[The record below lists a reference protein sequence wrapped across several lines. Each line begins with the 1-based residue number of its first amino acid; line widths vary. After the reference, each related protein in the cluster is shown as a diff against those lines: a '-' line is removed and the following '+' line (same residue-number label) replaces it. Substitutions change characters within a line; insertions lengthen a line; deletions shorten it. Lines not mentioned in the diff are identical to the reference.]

1 MQDLSGHMVLAAD
14 VQKMVGY
21 TLAVVLSIGFV
32 IAVALNMRKGRK
44 EVGSEIELAAN
55 RKPYYDDDTLET
67 RKLDRTLQLGLL
79 TLIVIAVALPL
90 YWLAEPGRQ
99 ADRVEGW
106 NETFIKRGEELY
118 NAGAN
123 CAACHGPEG
132 TGGAA
137 TYTITAPNGE
147 FVSSVSWQA
156 PALNTV
162 LYRYSRDEV
171 TYILNYG
178 RGFSPMPAWGAPG
191 GGPLTAQQISNIV
204 DYLQSIQLPPN
215 ENQEQVQTEIDD
227 TCAPDDTGRCT
238 LPDAKFETLGEAIFN
253 MGLYTKFAGGA
264 YSCGRCHTK
273 GWSWGEPEVSG
284 GGAFGPNLTGGSELR
299 QFPTSEQQRE
309 FVSIGGIQGRFY
321 GVSGLSGAGMMPGF
335 GFNPNSVVTPAPGP
349 TVFPMDPAQ
358 VMLTQDQIEAVVRY
372 ERGL

>member
-1 MQDLSGHMVLAAD
+1 MGALAGQMVLAD
-14 VQKMVGY
+14 VQKTIGY
-21 TLAVVLSIGFV
+21 TLAVLLIIGFA

-99 ADRVEGW
+99 DDRIAGW
-106 NETFIKRGEELY
+106 NETFIKRGETLY
-118 NAGAN
+118 NEGAN

-137 TYTITAPNGE
+137 SYTITAANGD

-171 TYILNYG
+171 RYIINYG
-178 RGFSPMPAWGAPG
+178 RGFSPMPAWGSLG
-191 GGPLTAQQISNIV
+191 GGPLTDQQINNII
-204 DYLQSIQLPPN
+204 DYLQSIQLPASDS
-215 ENQEQVQTEIDD
+215 QEAVQQEIDE
-227 TCAPDDTGRCT
+227 TCAPDDAGRCT
-238 LPDAKFETLGEAIFN
+238 VAGGKFATLGEAIFN
-253 MGLYTKFAGGA
+253 MGLYDKFAAGA

-273 GWSWGEPEVSG
+273 GWSYGEPQVPG

-299 QFPTSEQQRE
+299 QFPAKEQQIE
-309 FVSIGGIQGRFY
+309 FVSTGGIQGKFY
-321 GVSGLSGAGMMPGF
+321 GTNGLSSAGQMPGF
-335 GFNPNSVVTPAPGP
+335 GFNSNSVVTPAPGP
-349 TVFPMDPAQ
+349 KVYAMQPDQ
-358 VMLTQDQIEAVVRY
+358 VMLTADQIDAVVEY
-372 ERGL
+372 ERSL

>member
-1 MQDLSGHMVLAAD
+1 MPDLSGRVVLAAD
-14 VQKMVGY
+14 VQMIVGY
-21 TLAVVLSIGFV
+21 TLAAILTIGFV
-32 IAVALNMRKGRK
+32 IAVALNMRKARK

-79 TLIVIAVALPL
+79 TLVVIAVALPL

-99 ADRVEGW
+99 ADRVVGW

-118 NAGAN
+118 NEGAN

-137 TYTITAPNGE
+137 TYTITSPSGD
-147 FVSSVSWQA
+147 FVASVSWQA
-156 PALNTV
+156 PALDTV

-178 RGFSPMPAWGAPG
+178 RGFSPMPAWGQPG
-191 GGPLTAQQISNIV
+191 GGPLTEQQIANLV
-204 DYLQSIQLPPN
+204 DYLQSIQLPPD
-215 ENQEQVQTEIDD
+215 ENQEQVQNEIDE
-227 TCAPDDTGRCT
+227 TCAPDDAGRCT
-238 LPDAKFETLGEAIFN
+238 LPDARFATLGEAIYD
-253 MGLYTKFAGGA
+253 MGYYTKFAGGA

-273 GWSWGEPEVSG
+273 GWSYGEAEVTG

-299 QFPTSEQQRE
+299 QFPTKEQQIE
-309 FVSIGGIQGRFY
+309 FITIGGVEGRSY
-321 GVSGLSGAGMMPGF
+321 GVSGQSSAGMMPGF
-335 GFNPNSVVTPAPGP
+335 GFNPNSIVVPRPGT
-349 TVFPMDPAQ
+349 TVFPMDPGQ
-358 VMLTQDQIEAVVRY
+358 VMLTQDQIDAVVQF

>member
-1 MQDLSGHMVLAAD
+1 MADLSGHVVLAAD

-21 TLAVVLSIGFV
+21 TLAVILTIGFFV
-32 IAVALNMRKGRK
+32 AVGINMRKGRK

-99 ADRVEGW
+99 DDRVEGW

-118 NAGAN
+118 NTGAN

-137 TYTITAPNGE
+137 TYTITAPNGD
-147 FVSSVSWQA
+147 FVASVSWQA

-171 TYILNYG
+171 TFILNYG

-191 GGPLTAQQISNIV
+191 GGPLTTQQISNLV
-204 DYLQSIQLPPN
+204 DYLQSIQLAPQD
-215 ENQEQVQTEIDD
+215 NQDQVQKEIDD
-227 TCAPDDTGRCT
+227 TCAPDADNVCT
-238 LPDAKFETLGEAIFN
+238 VPDGKFKTLGEAIFN
-253 MGLYTKFAGGA
+253 MGLYDKFAGGA

-273 GWSWGEPEVSG
+273 GWSYGEPQVTG

-299 QFPTSEQQRE
+299 QFPTEEMQID
-309 FVSIGGIQGRFY
+309 FVTTGGVQGKFY
-321 GVSGLSGAGMMPGF
+321 GVSGLSSAGMMPGF
-335 GFNPNSVVTPAPGP
+335 GFNSNAVVTPAPGP
-349 TVFPMDPAQ
+349 KVYAMDPSQ
-358 VMLTQDQIEAVVRY
+358 VMLTADQIAAVVEF